1 MKSFAMMMVF
11 MMILPLV
18 AFTQTNNA
26 GEEKV
31 VGKVKVV
38 KVLDG
43 DVVVTDTVI
52 AHADPQDTG
61 LINRILQAY
70 GIDTIA
76 SGSQK
81 MVKRIVIP
89 SDGGA
94 MTDELLNT
102 MMDGVSKRI
111 VLINGEEVNP
121 EKADS
126 LLAVYGITETMKRD
140 AKQVT
145 IRIERVDKKE
155 VQTLKK
161 AGVGHEAT
169 ESLVMDDLNVYPN
182 PTAGEVNLSFTLR
195 EKGTLTIRVMDP
207 NGKVVFKDRVPR
219 FSGTYNRS
227 IDLVGKASGL
237 YFLTIEQNGK
247 SITRKLI
254 VGQI

>member
-1 MKSFAMMMVF
+1 MMMVF

-18 AFTQTNNA
+18 AFAQTNDGG
-26 GEEKV
+26 GEKIV
-31 VGKVKVV
+31 RKVKVV

-52 AHADPQDTG
+52 NHADPLDTG
-61 LINRILQAY
+61 LINRILNAY
-70 GIDTIA
+70 GIDTLA

-94 MTDELLNT
+94 MTDDLLNT
-102 MMDGVSKRI
+102 IMDGVSKRI

-121 EKADS
+121 EKVDS
-126 LLAVYGITETMKRD
+126 LLAVHGITETMNRE

-145 IRIERVDKKE
+145 IRIERPDKKE

-161 AGVGHEAT
+161 AGFGHEAT
-169 ESLVMDDLNVYPN
+169 ERLAMDDLNLYPN
-182 PTAGEVNLSFTLR
+182 PTTGVVNLSFTLR
-195 EKGTLTIRVMDP
+195 EKGTLTIRVMDS

-227 IDLVGKASGL
+227 IDLEGKASGL
-237 YFLTIEQNGK
+237 YFMSIEQNGK

-254 VGQI
+254 VGQS